1 MIDFL
6 NLQKSNARY
15 NNELIEAAVRVI
27 ESGWYISGSELNA
40 FENNFAKYWES

>member
-15 NNELIEAAVRVI
+15 NNELIEAAVELLKVD
-27 ESGWYISGSELNA
+27 GISQAQN
-40 FENNFAKYWES
+40 